1 MSSMDSYITI
11 SRPCSTSSQD
21 TMISDEYSDVSSLV
35 SSNEISIFNEDT
47 DEETEETAINSL
59 EPYQFEPIDAT
70 ASDSSQ
76 LTEDESSSD
85 EEQFSKLP
93 NDMSW
98 CHCGNCKMMPTRK
111 ECICC
116 CSIVEMVAKLEEV
129 GATCITESEGFNAVC
144 LNQWVLET
152 AYYQYRQQYG
162 KYKES
167 IHEQY

>member
-1 MSSMDSYITI
+1 MDSYITT

-35 SSNEISIFNEDT
+35 SSNEMSIFSEDT

-98 CHCGNCKMMPTRK
+98 YDYST
-111 ECICC
+111 
-116 CSIVEMVAKLEEV
+116 
-129 GATCITESEGFNAVC
+129 
-144 LNQWVLET
+144 T
-152 AYYQYRQQYG
+152 ASQLIIPFLQVPLWQL
-162 KYKES
+162 
-167 IHEQY
+167 